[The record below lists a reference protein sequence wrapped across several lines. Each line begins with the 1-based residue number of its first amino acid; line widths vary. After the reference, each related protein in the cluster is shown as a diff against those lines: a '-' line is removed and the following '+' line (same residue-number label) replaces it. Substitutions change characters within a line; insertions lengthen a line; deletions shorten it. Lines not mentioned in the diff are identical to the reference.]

1 MTHVHVVVE
10 RNIKSAMALDFFC
23 ISVNIHAEEIE
34 RYDMIKKSQ
43 KGIWET
49 NVRTINLSNS
59 KVLKWYLERKIE
71 VGDWKA
77 LDRAT
82 LARML
87 GRLSIDA
94 SIKGLIKDFL
104 RSYGNSYAKSSAH
117 PGRTRKK

>member
-1 MTHVHVVVE
+1 
-10 RNIKSAMALDFFC
+10 
-23 ISVNIHAEEIE
+23 
-34 RYDMIKKSQ
+34 MIKKSQ

-49 NVRTINLSNS
+49 DVKTINFSNP

-87 GRLSIDA
+87 KKLSIDGHVKA
-94 SIKGLIKDFL
+94 LLRDFL
-104 RSYGNSYAKSSAH
+104 HSHGDSH
-117 PGRTRKK
+117 

>member
-1 MTHVHVVVE
+1 
-10 RNIKSAMALDFFC
+10 
-23 ISVNIHAEEIE
+23 
-34 RYDMIKKSQ
+34 MIRKSQ

-49 NVRTINLSNS
+49 DVKTINLSNP
-59 KVLKWYLERKIE
+59 KVLRWYLERKIE

-87 GRLSIDA
+87 GKLSIDIR
-94 SIKGLIKDFL
+94 IKELIKNFL

-117 PGRTRKK
+117 PRRTRKK